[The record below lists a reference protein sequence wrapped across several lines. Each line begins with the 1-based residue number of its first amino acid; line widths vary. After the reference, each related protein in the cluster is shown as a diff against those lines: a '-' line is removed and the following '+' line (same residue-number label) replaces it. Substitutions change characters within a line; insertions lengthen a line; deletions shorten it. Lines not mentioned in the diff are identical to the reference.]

1 MPFLTEELWQK
12 LPQRAG
18 IRSIALDSF
27 PEAASNRIDPVAE
40 KKFSLLQR
48 IITSVRTA
56 RADNKLDPKRK
67 IAAEL
72 SSQDVAVRELV
83 EGNLESLQRLA
94 VLSSLR
100 VTSDHLS
107 GNGYFHSLPEGDIH
121 IPFSEIVN
129 PQAEMARLNKDIE
142 GLQKAI
148 ISKEKQ
154 LGNEIFRSRAPEM
167 IIKGLEATLAEQ
179 RIEFQ
184 KLQDRLAQLKK
195 GA

>member
-1 MPFLTEELWQK
+1 M
-12 LPQRAG
+12 
-18 IRSIALDSF
+18 
-27 PEAASNRIDPVAE
+27 
-40 KKFSLLQR
+40 
-48 IITSVRTA
+48 RTA
-56 RADNKLDPKRK
+56 RADNKLDPKKK

-72 SSQDVAVRELV
+72 SSQDVAVRDLV

-129 PQAEMARLNKDIE
+129 PQTEIARLNKDIE

-148 ISKEKQ
+148 ISKENQ
-154 LGNEIFRSRAPEM
+154 LGSEIFRSRAPEM
-167 IIKGLEATLAEQ
+167 IIKGMEASLAEQ
-179 RIEFQ
+179 RIELN
-184 KLQDRLAQLKK
+184 KLQDRLALLK
-195 GA
+195 

>member
-1 MPFLTEELWQK
+1 
-12 LPQRAG
+12 
-18 IRSIALDSF
+18 
-27 PEAASNRIDPVAE
+27 
-40 KKFSLLQR
+40 
-48 IITSVRTA
+48 VRTA
-56 RADNKLDPKRK
+56 RADNKLDAKKK

-83 EGNLESLQRLA
+83 DGNLESLQRLA

-107 GNGYFHSLPEGDIH
+107 GNGYFHSLLEGDIH

-129 PQAEMARLNKDIE
+129 PQAEMARLNKEIE

-167 IIKGLEATLAEQ
+167 IIKSLEATLAQ
-179 RIEFQ
+179 QKIELE
-184 KLQDRLAQLKK
+184 KLGKRLEDLNQGGQAA
-195 GA
+195 GT

>member
-12 LPQRAG
+12 LPERAG

-27 PEAASNRIDPVAE
+27 PEARSNRIDPVAE
-40 KKFSLLQR
+40 KKFWLLQR
-48 IITSVRTA
+48 VITSVRTA

-72 SSQDVAVRELV
+72 SSQDVAFRELV

-107 GNGYFHSLPEGDIH
+107 GNGYFHSLPDIYIH
-121 IPFSEIVN
+121 IPVSGIVHI
-129 PQAEMARLNKDIE
+129 QAVMAPLNIE
-142 GLQKAI
+142 H
-148 ISKEKQ
+148 
-154 LGNEIFRSRAPEM
+154 
-167 IIKGLEATLAEQ
+167 
-179 RIEFQ
+179 
-184 KLQDRLAQLKK
+184 
-195 GA
+195 

>member
-27 PEAASNRIDPVAE
+27 PEARSNRIDPVAE

-94 VLSSLR
+94 VLSGLR

>member
-1 MPFLTEELWQK
+1 M
-12 LPQRAG
+12 
-18 IRSIALDSF
+18 
-27 PEAASNRIDPVAE
+27 
-40 KKFSLLQR
+40 
-48 IITSVRTA
+48 RTA

-94 VLSSLR
+94 VLSSLS
-100 VTSDHLS
+100 VTSDHPS
-107 GNGYFHSLPEGDIH
+107 GSGYFHSFPEGDIH

-167 IIKGLEATLAEQ
+167 IIKELEATLGEQ
-179 RIEFQ
+179 RIESQ
-184 KLQDRLAQLKK
+184 KLQDRLDQLKK